1 MHCEINPREIFD
13 ICIRKN
19 KTLRDEF
26 KGLSDDSLMSNIKEV
41 EQVILNYC
49 RIPHVPVQL
58 KYTWAN
64 MVVDLSLFQ
73 IESNYTPA
81 DPLDGIDVSDL
92 SSIKVGDT
100 SVFVGD
106 KYRSNLRSRILQSH
120 NSALDEIV
128 MNYKKQLN
136 QFRSPLVWDLEI

>member
-1 MHCEINPREIFD
+1 MVPEIDPMEIFH

-19 KTLRDEF
+19 KNLRSET

-41 EQVILNYC
+41 EQAILNYC
-49 RIPHVPVQL
+49 RIPVVPIQL

-73 IESNYTPA
+73 IESNYTPQ

-100 SVFVGD
+100 SIFVGD
-106 KYRSNLRSRILQSH
+106 KYRSNIRSRILQTH
-120 NSALDEIV
+120 NANLDEIV
-128 MNYKKQLN
+128 LNYKKQLN
-136 QFRSPLVWDLEI
+136 QFRSPLV

>member
-1 MHCEINPREIFD
+1 MND
-13 ICIRKN
+13 IISEVFELCIRKN
-19 KTLRDEF
+19 KALRDEK
-26 KGLSDDSLMSNIKEV
+26 KGLSDDSLLSNILEIQ
-41 EQVILNYC
+41 QVILNYC
-49 RIPHVPVQL
+49 RIPEVPVQL
-58 KYTWAN
+58 KYTWVN

-73 IESNYTPA
+73 IESNYKPE

-120 NSALDEIV
+120 NAALDEIT
-128 MNYKKQLN
+128 MNYKRQLN
-136 QFRSPLVWDLEI
+136 QFRSPLV